1 MRDNNPADAR
11 LSRRSL
17 LAGGTALSLSALAVA
32 KAGSASGATGLASAA
47 EAAHLILGY
56 RPSQPTGWPGTPGAT
71 FSETIGGHTVA
82 EDFTFNG
89 KRHRISLLPSVASGG
104 AFDPVYEDVPADPD
118 IDFKGTLAAAF
129 GAHYSFHYLGGFKGH
144 GEGHGEFD
152 VQSYSIFADETS
164 DTSPGTSF
172 GGGVYVVYHPD
183 RRSGAPAV
191 DDSLQWIQVVRQVGD
206 GVPPGGIVDN
216 IGRANPYYVY
226 GGLTSINGAKVFNFH
241 DVPRGKVQG
250 AVPLDVLFVAEVF
263 LAQETGIKDAAGKEI
278 VKVFGGLKYGWQV
291 RELSS
296 SRP

>member
-32 KAGSASGATGLASAA
+32 KAGSASGATGLASAV
-47 EAAHLILGY
+47 EAAHLTLGY

-71 FSETIGGHTVA
+71 FGETIGGHTVA

-89 KRHRISLLPSVASGG
+89 KRHRISLLPSVASGD
-104 AFDPVYEDVPADPD
+104 AFDPVYEDAPADPD

-129 GAHYSFHYLGGFKGH
+129 GVHYSFHYLGGFKGH
-144 GEGHGEFD
+144 GEGRGEFD

-183 RRSGAPAV
+183 LRSCDPAA

-206 GVPPGGIVDN
+206 GVPPGSIVDN

-241 DVPRGKVQG
+241 DVPQGTVQG
-250 AVPLDVLFVAEVF
+250 AVPLDILFVAEVF

-291 RELSS
+291 RELGS
-296 SRP
+296 SRR